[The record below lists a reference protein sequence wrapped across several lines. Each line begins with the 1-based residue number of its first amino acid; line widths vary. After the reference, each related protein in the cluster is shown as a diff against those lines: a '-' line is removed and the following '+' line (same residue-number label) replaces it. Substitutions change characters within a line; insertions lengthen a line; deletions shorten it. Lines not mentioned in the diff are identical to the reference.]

1 MSIQVT
7 TKNFA
12 SRNRKHQ
19 SEFRKRQLI
28 DATMDCIDKLG
39 LSQTTLAKI
48 AERVGISQGNVV
60 FHFHSK
66 EELLD
71 QTLRH
76 LSDEYRSNWLV
87 ALASAAPNA
96 YAQLRALVESSF
108 TPKIC
113 NRRKIS
119 VWFAF
124 WGESRSR
131 PKYMRVCGDNDAAFS
146 EQIETLCRAIET
158 ESSARLPAV
167 TAALSIEGMIDGL
180 WQNFLIGPPGFKRGQ
195 AIKAV
200 FDLVDAIYPDLQS
213 VDLQTEQ
220 PMSRSVKTSN
230 PENSQDHQ
238 QLPG

>member
-7 TKNFA
+7 EKNFA

-39 LSQTTLAKI
+39 LSQTTLARI

-66 EELLD
+66 EALLD

-76 LSDEYRSNWLV
+76 LNNEYRCNWLA
-87 ALASAAPNA
+87 ALAASRPDA
-96 YAQLRALVESSF
+96 YSQLRALIESSF

-131 PKYMRVCGDNDAAFS
+131 PTYMRICGDNDKAFS
-146 EQIETLCRAIET
+146 DQLLALCQTMEAQST
-158 ESSARLPAV
+158 ARLSAQ
-167 TAALSIEGMIDGL
+167 TAALSLEGMIDGL
-180 WQNFLIGPPGFKRGQ
+180 WQNFLIGPPGFKR
-195 AIKAV
+195 AHAVKAV
-200 FDLVDAIYPDLQS
+200 FELMDSIYPDFKPDR
-213 VDLQTEQ
+213 VAT
-220 PMSRSVKTSN
+220 T
-230 PENSQDHQ
+230 
-238 QLPG
+238 

>member
-12 SRNRKHQ
+12 SRSRKQQ

-28 DATMDCIDKLG
+28 EATMDCIDKLG
-39 LSQTTLAKI
+39 LSQTTLARI
-48 AERVGISQGNVV
+48 AERVGISQGNIV
-60 FHFHSK
+60 FHFRSK

-76 LSDEYRSNWLV
+76 LSDEYRANWLA
-87 ALASAAPNA
+87 ALSTAAPDA
-96 YAQLRALVESSF
+96 QSQLRALVESSF

-131 PKYMRVCGDNDAAFS
+131 PKYMRVCGDNDADFS
-146 EQIETLCRAIET
+146 DQVKTLCRAIET
-158 ESSARLPAV
+158 RSTARLPAA

-180 WQNFLIGPPGFKRGQ
+180 WQNFLIGPPGFKRGR
-195 AIKAV
+195 AVTAV
-200 FDLVDAIYPDLQS
+200 FELIDTIYPDYANQA
-213 VDLQTEQ
+213 
-220 PMSRSVKTSN
+220 
-230 PENSQDHQ
+230 
-238 QLPG
+238 